1 MRPCQSQG
9 ELPMTSEL
17 ILVVG
22 MCVTIAAA
30 VFVPFWVIR

>member
-1 MRPCQSQG
+1 
-9 ELPMTSEL
+9 MTSEL